1 MPKNWLVKQSPKPA
15 QAEVQEELTQESSV
29 RDAIFAG

>member
-15 QAEVQEELTQESSV
+15 QAEVQEELTQGSSV
-29 RDAIFAG
+29 GDAILAG